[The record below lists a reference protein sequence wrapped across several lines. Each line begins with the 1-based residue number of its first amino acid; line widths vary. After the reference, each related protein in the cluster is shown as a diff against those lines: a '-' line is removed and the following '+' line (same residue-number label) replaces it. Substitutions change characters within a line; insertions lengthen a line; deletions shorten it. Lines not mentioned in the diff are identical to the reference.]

1 MKDETVRA
9 SHGQGVAGQFEVV
22 GIDAALLLEEK
33 SLDRA
38 RRAVQNLG
46 KDRRYLILTLEGNG
60 AEQDAADAFVR
71 DLGLSAGEIRKLSRR
86 IDEAPALIGSLL
98 GRDGGWTLVEKIEA
112 GKKILHLAERRSPF
126 ISVFNPPRGVVCH
139 RFYKLVLG
147 TECPYD
153 CSYCYLQLTF
163 RMAPYTR
170 QYLNLEDLW
179 AELERLN
186 RKTNKPIL
194 LNTGE
199 LADPLAVDDITG
211 IVNEVVSQMSKYDRL
226 QLLLLTKSA
235 NVDHLQPVD
244 NGRVVFSVSLTT
256 PENAKEFEHGTPGP
270 YNRMEALRKAEMK
283 GYRTGC
289 RIDPIICAS
298 NDWKADYRKLAK
310 VLLERTEVEM
320 ITLGQ
325 PRFHPSLLSLVR
337 RRYPEGGQV
346 LSRLPPW
353 HGMEKFLAGNPDH
366 RVEVYR
372 KMFGIIDEHSRGN
385 RPLLM
390 VCKEDPAIVRALKFK
405 YRRCNCLAWA
415 GRREGE
421 K

>member
-9 SHGQGVAGQFEVV
+9 NRGQGVADQFEVV

-33 SLDRA
+33 SLGRV
-38 RRAVQNLG
+38 RRVVKNLG
-46 KDRRYLILTLEGNG
+46 KDRRYLILTLEGNSI
-60 AEQDAADAFVR
+60 EEEAAKAFVR
-71 DLGLSAGEIRKLSRR
+71 ELSLNATEIRKLPRR
-86 IDEAPALIGSLL
+86 IDEAPVLIGSVL
-98 GRDGGWTLVEKIEA
+98 GRKGGWTLAEKIEA
-112 GKKILHLAERRSPF
+112 GKKILHLAKRRSPF
-126 ISVFNPPRGVVCH
+126 ISVFKPPGGVVCH

-179 AELERLN
+179 GELDRLN
-186 RKTNKPIL
+186 RKINKPIL

-199 LADPLAVDDITG
+199 LADPLAVDHITS
-211 IVNEVVSQMSKYDRL
+211 IVNEVISQMSKYENL

-256 PENAKEFEHGTPGP
+256 PENAKELEHGAPEPHG
-270 YNRMEALRKAEMK
+270 RIEALRKAEMK
-283 GYRTGC
+283 GYRTRC
-289 RIDPIICAS
+289 RIDPIIYA
-298 NDWKADYRKLAK
+298 NEDWEGDYRTLIEALSKGGRA
-310 VLLERTEVEM
+310 EM

-325 PRFHPSLLSLVR
+325 PRFHPSLLNLVR
-337 RRYPEGGQV
+337 KRYPEAGQV
-346 LSRLPPW
+346 LSRLPRW
-353 HGMEKFLAGNPDH
+353 HGMEKFLSGSPSD
-366 RVEVYR
+366 RIEVYR
-372 KMFGIIDEHSRGN
+372 KILNMIEQNARGN

-390 VCKEDPAIVRALKFK
+390 VCKEDRATVRALKLK
-405 YRRCNCLAWA
+405 YGRCNCLA
-415 GRREGE
+415 
-421 K
+421 